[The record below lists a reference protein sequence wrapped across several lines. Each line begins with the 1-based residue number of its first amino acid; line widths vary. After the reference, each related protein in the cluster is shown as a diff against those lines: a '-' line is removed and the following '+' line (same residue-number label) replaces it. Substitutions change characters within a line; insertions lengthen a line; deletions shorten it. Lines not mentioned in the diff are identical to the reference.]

1 VVVVIE
7 TPNHLTPVEL
17 AGQAAAVMVAVKTTP
32 LLARLE
38 QPIQAV
44 AAVAL
49 KALLTLEALA

>member
-17 AGQAAAVMVAVKTTP
+17 AGQAAAVMVAVTMTV
-32 LLARLE
+32 LLVRRE

-44 AAVAL
+44 AAVEL